1 MRNPVAALIIGASLL
16 ALPACVKPVIAACTA
31 VPFVPFQD
39 VYPIDG
45 ATSVPD
51 SPQSIVVAQIL
62 NPAISGLQVVL
73 TPPSGPAIVANP
85 GPAPSPLPTPFA
97 SPPPGDPLI
106 GFSVPA
112 LAAGTTYQVTFNGTT
127 TFTGGLCPGTYGI
140 FKKFSF
146 TTK

>member
-1 MRNPVAALIIGASLL
+1 MRNPVATLIFGACLA

-62 NPAISGLQVVL
+62 NPAISGLQLVL

-97 SPPPGDPLI
+97 SPPAGAPLI

-112 LAAGTTYQVTFNGTT
+112 LAAGTTYQITFNGTET
-127 TFTGGLCPGTYGI
+127 VTGGFCPGMYGI
-140 FKKFSF
+140 SNRFSF